1 VGLTPA
7 PSSPQTTASIRREE
21 DFLPDQRCEKPPGQK
36 LGKGMIVV
44 TWLGVM
50 ALLTYY
56 FSGVEED
63 RYNPNREF
71 VSSTAADFREVV
83 LKRNRQGH
91 YIATGKINGHSVTF
105 LLDTGATV
113 VAVPYHLRDRLNLE
127 PDMAVATKTANGTS
141 TSYTTTIDEL
151 RLGDIHVN
159 NIRAGIATG
168 LEGNEILL
176 GMSFLS
182 DLELIQRGDT
192 LVIRQYN

>member
-1 VGLTPA
+1 
-7 PSSPQTTASIRREE
+7 
-21 DFLPDQRCEKPPGQK
+21 
-36 LGKGMIVV
+36 MIVV

-127 PDMAVATKTANGTS
+127 PGMAVATKTANGTS